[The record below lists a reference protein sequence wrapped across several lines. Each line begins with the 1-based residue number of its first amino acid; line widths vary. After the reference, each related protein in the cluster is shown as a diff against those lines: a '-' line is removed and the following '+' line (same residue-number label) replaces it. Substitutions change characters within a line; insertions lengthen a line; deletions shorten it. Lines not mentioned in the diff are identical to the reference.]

1 MKLKTLTAISMGAAA
16 LYAVLSALLICVQIF
31 LLKDGPI
38 SGPQI
43 ILSLVGIALAG
54 SYIIDAIRQYNRV
67 RTIRNNPSPFRRA
80 EDRLDELERLKR
92 RDMVTAEEY
101 VAKRREILKD
111 L

>member
-1 MKLKTLTAISMGAAA
+1 MGAAA
-16 LYAVLSALLICVQIF
+16 LYAVLSALLLCGQIF

-54 SYIIDAIRQYNRV
+54 SYILDAIRQYKRV
-67 RTIRNNPSPFRRA
+67 RTIRDNPSPFRRA

-101 VAKRREILKD
+101 AAKRQEILKS